1 MVGEV
6 DAPHQPAQRSTQRTW
21 GTGPGL
27 VLPTLA
33 PDAPPL
39 PAPFSSPSSSYFGP
53 SLLELRRAAVLPAVR
68 GGHTD
73 GGILTLPLL
82 PVTLLQAEEF
92 LTL

>member
-1 MVGEV
+1 MVGEA
-6 DAPHQPAQRSTQRTW
+6 DAPHQPAQRYTQRTW

-39 PAPFSSPSSSYFGP
+39 PAPFSSPSSSHFGP
-53 SLLELRRAAVLPAVR
+53 SLLELQRTAVLPAIC
-68 GGHTD
+68 GGHMD
-73 GGILTLPLL
+73 GGILILPLL
-82 PVTLLQAEEF
+82 PVMLLQAEEF